1 MLPSLCNGRTESEP
15 PGEFICCRRERA
27 DRGVTDMSSILVLY
41 GTGEGQTA
49 KIAERIATTISER
62 GHETS
67 AIDVRDRPNSFT
79 LDGYDAV
86 IVGASIHVGKH
97 QDAVRDF
104 VTENR
109 DALSGMPTAFFQVSL
124 SSATEEKHEEVAGYV
139 ESFVTETGW
148 HPDRIGQFGGALR
161 FSEYGFLK
169 RLMMKRI
176 AKDLLT
182 ETREPNEDIEFT
194 DWDAVDAFAADV
206 AAFVEGRLGVTPD
219 DPSDRVA

>member
-1 MLPSLCNGRTESEP
+1 
-15 PGEFICCRRERA
+15 
-27 DRGVTDMSSILVLY
+27 MSSFLILY

-49 KIAERIATTISER
+49 KVADRIAAAIGER
-62 GHETS
+62 GHEVS
-67 AIDVRDRPNSFT
+67 AVDVRDPASSFA

-86 IVGASIHVGKH
+86 VVGASIHVGRH

-104 VTENR
+104 VAAHRE
-109 DALSGMPTAFFQVSL
+109 ALAAVPTAFFQVSL
-124 SSATEEKHEEVAGYV
+124 SSASEEKREEAATYV
-139 ESFVTETGW
+139 ESFTAETGW

-176 AKDLLT
+176 ASDLLD
-182 ETREPNEDIEFT
+182 ESRVPADDVEFT

-219 DPSDRVA
+219 GAEGPAT

>member
-1 MLPSLCNGRTESEP
+1 
-15 PGEFICCRRERA
+15 
-27 DRGVTDMSSILVLY
+27 MSSFLILY

-49 KIAERIATTISER
+49 KIAERIAATISER
-62 GHETS
+62 GHEAS
-67 AIDVRDRPNSFT
+67 AIDVRDRSDSLT
-79 LDGYDAV
+79 LEAYDAV
-86 IVGASIHVGKH
+86 VVGASIHVGKH
-97 QDAVRDF
+97 QDEVRDF

-124 SSATEEKHEEVAGYV
+124 SSANEEKREEAAGYV

-176 AKDLLT
+176 AKDILT
-182 ETREPNEDIEFT
+182 ENRQSKGDIEFT

-206 AAFVEGRLGVTPD
+206 AAFVEGRLGVAPD
-219 DPSDRVA
+219 TTEDRAV

>member
-1 MLPSLCNGRTESEP
+1 
-15 PGEFICCRRERA
+15 
-27 DRGVTDMSSILVLY
+27 MSSFLILY

-62 GHETS
+62 GHES
-67 AIDVRDRPNSFT
+67 RAIDARDRPDSFS
-79 LDGYDAV
+79 LEAYDAV
-86 IVGASIHVGKH
+86 VVGASIHVGKH
-97 QDAVRDF
+97 QDAVYDF
-104 VTENR
+104 VTDNR

-124 SSATEEKHEEVAGYV
+124 SAANEEKHEEAAGYV
-139 ESFVTETGW
+139 ESFIAETEW

-169 RLMMKRI
+169 RLMMKQI

-182 ETREPNEDIEFT
+182 EDRRPSGDIEFT

-206 AAFVEGRLGVTPD
+206 AAFVEGRLGVAPD
-219 DPSDRVA
+219 TTEDPAV

>member
-1 MLPSLCNGRTESEP
+1 
-15 PGEFICCRRERA
+15 
-27 DRGVTDMSSILVLY
+27 MSSFLILY

-49 KIAERIATTISER
+49 KVAERIATTISER
-62 GHETS
+62 GHEAS
-67 AIDVRDRPNSFT
+67 AIDVRDRPDSFT
-79 LDGYDAV
+79 LEEYDTV
-86 IVGASIHVGKH
+86 VVGASIHVGKH
-97 QDAVRDF
+97 QDEVRDF
-104 VTENR
+104 VTDNR

-124 SSATEEKHEEVAGYV
+124 SSANEEKREEAAGYV
-139 ESFVTETGW
+139 ESFLTETGW

-182 ETREPNEDIEFT
+182 EERKPNGDIEFT

-206 AAFVEGRLGVTPD
+206 AAFVEGRLGVAPDTPGD
-219 DPSDRVA
+219 STD

>member
-1 MLPSLCNGRTESEP
+1 L
-15 PGEFICCRRERA
+15 I
-27 DRGVTDMSSILVLY
+27 LY

-49 KIAERIATTISER
+49 KIAERIATAIGER

-67 AIDVRDRPNSFT
+67 TIGVRDRPDSFT
-79 LDGYDAV
+79 LEGYDAV
-86 IVGASIHVGKH
+86 LVGASVHVGKH

-104 VTENR
+104 VADNR

-124 SSATEEKHEEVAGYV
+124 SSANEEKRQEAAGYV
-139 ESFVTETGW
+139 EAFITETGW

-169 RLMMKRI
+169 RLVMKQI

-182 ETREPNEDIEFT
+182 EKRKPKGDIEFT
-194 DWDAVDAFAADV
+194 DWDAVEAFAADV
-206 AAFVEGRLGVTPD
+206 AAFVEGRLGDTPD
-219 DPSDRVA
+219 PTGDPAA

>member
-1 MLPSLCNGRTESEP
+1 
-15 PGEFICCRRERA
+15 
-27 DRGVTDMSSILVLY
+27 MSSFLILY

-49 KIAERIATTISER
+49 KVAERIATTISER
-62 GHETS
+62 GHEAS
-67 AIDVRDRPNSFT
+67 AIDVRDRPDSFT
-79 LDGYDAV
+79 LEEYDTV
-86 IVGASIHVGKH
+86 VVGASIHVGKH
-97 QDAVRDF
+97 QDEVRDF
-104 VTENR
+104 VTDNR

-124 SSATEEKHEEVAGYV
+124 SSANEEKREEAAGYV
-139 ESFVTETGW
+139 ESFLTETGW

-182 ETREPNEDIEFT
+182 EERGRNGDIEFT

-206 AAFVEGRLGVTPD
+206 AAFVEGRLGVVPD
-219 DPSDRVA
+219 TTEDPAA